1 MYDLYTGNKNYSSW
15 SLRPWVLMKALG
27 IPFSEHLIPFHD
39 DEAWSKY
46 RLLSPNGMVPLLGD
60 GDILVW
66 ESLSIAE
73 YLAERHEGVWPSD
86 PAARA
91 FARSA
96 AAEMHS
102 GFTALRNICG
112 MNIGVRI
119 NLHQQP
125 DALKANIARLSVLWN
140 DGISRFGGPFLAGSD
155 FSAADAFF
163 CPVAFRVQTYGLELD
178 PSSAAYVARLLGLP
192 AMQEWYSGGLAET
205 FRDWPHEH
213 EIDAV
218 GTVTEDLRAPASN

>member
-1 MYDLYTGNKNYSSW
+1 MYDLYIGNKNYSSW
-15 SLRPWVLMKALG
+15 SLRPWVLMKTLG
-27 IPFSEHLIPFHD
+27 ILFSEHLIPFHD
-39 DEAWSKY
+39 HDAWSEY

-60 GDILVW
+60 GNILVW
-66 ESLSIAE
+66 DSLSIAE

-102 GFTALRNICG
+102 GFPALRNICG
-112 MNIGVRI
+112 MNIGVRVK
-119 NLHQQP
+119 LHQQP

-140 DGISRFGGPFLAGSD
+140 DGISRFGGPFLAGPY

-178 PSSAAYVARLLGLP
+178 ATSAAYVARLLGLP
-192 AMQEWYSGGLAET
+192 AMREWYAGGLAET